1 MRIVHLNRDD
11 DVVSICDQLEWTGD
25 ERRLLLVLPEDA
37 MLLGEWLDLVRL
49 RRCAERL
56 RLEVGLVTVYR
67 QVASQARALGFP
79 VFRSVKAAERSERR
93 WWRTR
98 RGWHKP
104 TLPGASVRLDA
115 AEGLKSL
122 PDEADRREM
131 YRRRHPRP
139 SRVHWLRR
147 YLGILLFFITL
158 ALVYVGAV
166 YTIPGA
172 TIMLYPETEPLQVS
186 KQIVADPQ
194 LETVNF
200 SGASVPAR
208 RLVVT
213 ESWQA
218 EVGTTGSLEV
228 PDTPAR
234 GSVVFVN
241 LLDQPVSI
249 PAGTRVSTS
258 AGERIVYQTLE
269 AAEAPGVEVGTVE
282 VSVVAIEPGP
292 EGNVGPNLVNRIEG
306 SLSLQLE
313 VRNLQAI
320 EGGGVR
326 AVSAVADDD
335 QERLRA
341 QVLQHLQTLA
351 SAEMQELLIEDE
363 FLAVN
368 SLRVGEVL
376 HETYSHFP
384 GERTDRLA
392 LEIRAQ
398 IEGTAVDASQANDLL
413 YEELASAVRPGFE
426 LVPESLVFYSDEVV
440 DVDGQGRVTIE
451 MVGEGVIAASLDTGD
466 VLSDVTGQPMG
477 LAASYLYER
486 LPLRDY
492 PSIRVW
498 PAGFERLPYLP
509 ARIRTEVV
517 TTG

>member
-11 DVVSICDQLEWTGD
+11 DVVSICDQLQWAGD
-25 ERRLLLVLPEDA
+25 ERRLLLVLPEDT

-49 RRCAERL
+49 RRCAERI

-67 QVASQARALGFP
+67 QVAAQARALGFP
-79 VFRSVKAAERSERR
+79 VFASVNAAERSERR
-93 WWRTR
+93 WWRVR

-104 TLPGASVRLDA
+104 TLPGASVRLNA

-131 YRRRHPRP
+131 YRRMRPRS

-172 TIMLYPETEPLQVS
+172 TIMLYPETEQLRVS
-186 KQIVADPQ
+186 RQIVADPQ
-194 LETVNF
+194 LDTVNF

-218 EVGTTGSLEV
+218 EVGTTGSLDV
-228 PDTPAR
+228 PDSPAR

-241 LLDQPVSI
+241 LLEQPVRI

-269 AAEAPGVEVGTVE
+269 DVEAPGVEGGTVE
-282 VSVVAIEPGP
+282 VNVVAIEPGP
-292 EGNVGPNLVNRIEG
+292 EGNVGPNMVNRVEG

-326 AVSAVADDD
+326 SVPAVAEDD

-351 SAEMQELLIEDE
+351 NAEMQELLAEDE

-368 SLRVGEVL
+368 SLRVSEIL

-392 LEIRAQ
+392 LEVRAQ

-413 YEELASAVRPGFE
+413 YEELAAAVRPGFE
-426 LVPESLVFYSDEVV
+426 LVPDTLIFFSDEVI
-440 DVDGQGRVTIE
+440 DVDGQGRVTFL
-451 MVGEGVIAASLDTGD
+451 MVGEGIIAASLNTSD
-466 VLSDVTGQPMG
+466 VLSDLTGQPMG
-477 LAASYLYER
+477 IAASYLYER

-498 PAGFERLPYLP
+498 PAGFDRLPYLP